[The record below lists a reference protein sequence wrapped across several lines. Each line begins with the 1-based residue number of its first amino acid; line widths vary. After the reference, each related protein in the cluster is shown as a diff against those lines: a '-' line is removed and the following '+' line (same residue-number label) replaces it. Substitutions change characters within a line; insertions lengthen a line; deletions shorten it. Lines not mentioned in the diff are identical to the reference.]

1 VPTYARKK
9 NVDGSISHV
18 AQVRLKG
25 FKPASKSFSTL
36 KAARQWAEDLEG
48 KLKHDREGGHVASD
62 FTQLS
67 LATLARRFLGDPETN
82 ALRYHEKLESCLG
95 WWIEQY
101 GSTRVADCGAALLRV
116 ARDRL
121 RKDKAPATVNRYL
134 AALRSAWNWGRAAQL
149 IPQRHGWPPRLLL
162 SEPRAR
168 SRHLSDAER
177 DALLNA
183 AEAHSRAM
191 YAAIFVSIATGLRLS
206 ELLRLKWADVD
217 FDNESV
223 RVLVSKNDE
232 PRSVHLPPEAG
243 EVLRELANK
252 PKPAATVFV
261 DSEGDAVGV
270 DWIEGRWKKIR
281 TAAGLEDFRWH
292 DLRHTTASYLAQGG
306 SSLPEIGAVLGHKS
320 PAATARYAHFVQGKP
335 VTGHDKLRDKLKRVR
350 S

>member
-1 VPTYARKK
+1 M
-9 NVDGSISHV
+9 SHV

-25 FKPASKSFSTL
+25 FKPVAKSFSTL
-36 KAARQWAEDLEG
+36 KLAQHWAEGFER

-62 FTQLS
+62 FTQLN
-67 LATLARRFLGDPETN
+67 LATLAHRFLDDPETN
-82 ALRYHEKLESCLG
+82 ARRYHDRLESYLS

-101 GSTRVADCGAALLRV
+101 GSTRVTDCGAALLRA

-121 RKDKAPATVNRYL
+121 SKGKAPATVNRYL
-134 AALRSAWNWGRAAQL
+134 AALRTAWNWARAAQL
-149 IPQRHGWPPRLLL
+149 IPQRLGWPPRLLL
-162 SEPRAR
+162 SEPKAR

-177 DALLNA
+177 EALLKA
-183 AEAHSRAM
+183 AEKHSPVM

-206 ELLRLKWADVD
+206 ELLRLKWADID
-217 FDNESV
+217 FDAESV

-232 PRSVHLPPEAG
+232 PRSVHLPPEAA
-243 EVLRELANK
+243 EVLRGLADK
-252 PKPAATVFV
+252 PRPTAPVFV
-261 DSEGDAVGV
+261 DGEGRAADV

-281 TAAGLEDFRWH
+281 STAGLEDFRWH

-335 VTGHDKLRDKLKRVR
+335 VTGHDKLRAKLRR
-350 S
+350 AQS